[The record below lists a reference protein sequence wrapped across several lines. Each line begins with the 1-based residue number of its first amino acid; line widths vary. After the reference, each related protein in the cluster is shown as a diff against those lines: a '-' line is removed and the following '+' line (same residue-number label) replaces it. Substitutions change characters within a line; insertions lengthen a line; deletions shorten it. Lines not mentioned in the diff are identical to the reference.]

1 MALLFYYLM
10 NCTLLFLC
18 YLLLNITRY
27 YAVQYFFYFL
37 RTMFIFM
44 VFKNKNNNIHLKFY
58 K

>member
-27 YAVQYFFYFL
+27 YAVQYSFFW